1 MLWNLESVSLKPF
14 FLTFLA
20 WATWKRMRKIANKAA
35 EVTKDVLMFAKSI
48 ELMMLTLKPTLF
60 YKLSLCLVN
69 VESPHRKDT

>member
-1 MLWNLESVSLKPF
+1 
-14 FLTFLA
+14 
-20 WATWKRMRKIANKAA
+20 MRKIANKAA